1 MNELAD
7 ISGVGLA
14 GLAMVLGYYLI
25 VSLKSVLTKHLE
37 MQELLLQKILI
48 EMMAHTE
55 ELTAIKQSLR
65 IKDGSS

>member
-1 MNELAD
+1 MTELAD

-14 GLAMVLGYYLI
+14 ALAMVLGYYLI

-37 MQELLLQKILI
+37 RQELLLQKILI

-55 ELTAIKQSLR
+55 KLSAIKDSFR
-65 IKDGSS
+65 IKNGSG

>member
-14 GLAMVLGYYLI
+14 ALAMILGYYLI
-25 VSLKSVLTKHLE
+25 VSLKSVLTKHLQ
-37 MQELLLQKILI
+37 MQELLLQKILV

-55 ELTAIKQSLR
+55 KLSAIKE
-65 IKDGSS
+65 SSQNKEP